1 MKNLE
6 AKFRLDDLGR
16 AHDAAL
22 TLGYQQ
28 RAILTQRDTF
38 FRVNNGKLKVREENG
53 AAVLVYYHR
62 DQSGPLM
69 LSNYEIVPVGDSE
82 KTLKMLSEALGTLAI
97 VDKVRALMT
106 RDNVRLHLDRV
117 ATLGNFGEIEA
128 VITDGDDPERSR
140 GAVDDLLATLGVA
153 SSDLIAVSYFELLA
167 RT

>member
-6 AKFRLDDLGR
+6 AKFRLDDLGG

-38 FRVNNGKLKVREENG
+38 FRVSNGKLKMREENG

-62 DQSGPLM
+62 YQSGPLM
-69 LSNYEIVPVGDSE
+69 LSDYQIVPVIDPE
-82 KTLKMLSEALGTLAI
+82 KTLAILSGALGTLAI
-97 VDKVRALMT
+97 VDKGRVLMT
-106 RDNVRLHLDRV
+106 RDHVRFHLDRV

-128 VITDGDDPERSR
+128 VIADGDDPEQSR
-140 GAVDDLLATLGVA
+140 GAVDELLATLGVPP
-153 SSDLIAVSYFELLA
+153 SDLIAVSYFELLA